1 MNIVKMTILYRFS
14 VIPTKVSTGIFH
26 RMRTN
31 NPKIYMEPQKILIAK
46 TILREKNKAGGIT
59 LPDFKV

>member
-1 MNIVKMTILYRFS
+1 MNNVKMTILYRFS
-14 VIPTKVSTGIFH
+14 VISSKVSTGIFY

-31 NPKIYMEPQKILIAK
+31 NPKICMEPQKILITK
-46 TILREKNKAGGIT
+46 TILREQNKAGGIT